1 MPHHFGHKLPH
12 DYHSFGKKL
21 THPHNAFTKL
31 HYGVKHFNH
40 SAIPLLAGAGAMGV
54 SGAGMAAGLL
64 KGSEALTG
72 LMSGN
77 HRPPSGVSFDGQ
89 HNYSK
94 HRRPAL
100 ER

>member
-1 MPHHFGHKLPH
+1 MENSCLTIIIPLGRN
-12 DYHSFGKKL
+12 YHMHIMHL
-21 THPHNAFTKL
+21 QKL
-31 HYGVKHFNH
+31 HYGTKQFNH
-40 SAIPLLAGAGAMGV
+40 SAIPLLAGAAAMGV

-64 KGSEALTG
+64 KGGEALTG

-77 HRPPSGVSFDGQ
+77 HHASGVSFDGQ

>member
-1 MPHHFGHKLPH
+1 MPHNFGKKLPY

-21 THPHNAFTKL
+21 THAHNAFTKL
-31 HYGVKHFNH
+31 HFSTKQFNH
-40 SAIPLLAGAGAMGV
+40 SAVPILGAAAAMGM

-64 KGSEALTG
+64 KGGEALTG

-77 HRPPSGVSFDGQ
+77 HHASGVSFDGQ

>member
-1 MPHHFGHKLPH
+1 
-12 DYHSFGKKL
+12 
-21 THPHNAFTKL
+21 
-31 HYGVKHFNH
+31 
-40 SAIPLLAGAGAMGV
+40 MGV

-64 KGSEALTG
+64 KGGEALTG

>member
-1 MPHHFGHKLPH
+1 MSHNFGTKLPY
-12 DYHSFGKKL
+12 DFHSFGKKL
-21 THPHNAFTKL
+21 SHPHNMFTKV
-31 HYGVKHFNH
+31 HHGVKHFNH
-40 SAIPLLAGAGAMGV
+40 NAIPLLAGATALGLE
-54 SGAGMAAGLL
+54 GAGMAAGLL
-64 KGSEALTG
+64 KGGEALTG
-72 LMSGN
+72 IMSGN